1 MNYFLLLAKTQNLKK
16 CKTKLKKNKVLVLGT
31 KPQKIVKPI
40 SVLLLKENFIQ
51 CGKMNIK

>member
-1 MNYFLLLAKTQNLKK
+1 MNYFLLFAKIQNLKK
-16 CKTKLKKNKVLVLGT
+16 CKTKLKKNQVLVRGT

-40 SVLLLKENFIQ
+40 LASLLTENFIQ